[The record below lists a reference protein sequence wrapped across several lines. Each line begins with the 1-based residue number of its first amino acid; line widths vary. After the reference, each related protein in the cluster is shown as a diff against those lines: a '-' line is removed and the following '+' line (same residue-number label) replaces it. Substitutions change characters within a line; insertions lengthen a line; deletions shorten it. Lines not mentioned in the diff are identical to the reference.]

1 MNQTQSNQTIEE
13 EIIGWIGKWTITC
26 MYLRNRGT
34 NLEIIGLIEHE
45 IIDWIEQ
52 EIIGWIALEQEYS
65 LPALEKPGK
74 TPKSI

>member
-1 MNQTQSNQTIEE
+1 
-13 EIIGWIGKWTITC
+13 